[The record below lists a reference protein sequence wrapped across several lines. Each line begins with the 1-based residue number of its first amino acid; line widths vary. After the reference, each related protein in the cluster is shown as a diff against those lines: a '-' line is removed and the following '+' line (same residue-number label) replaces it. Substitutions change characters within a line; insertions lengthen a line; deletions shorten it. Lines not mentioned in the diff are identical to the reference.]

1 MFGFGKDRKQRE
13 AEVMANA
20 MLAPKYDYWFGR
32 SPPAN
37 LAAKIVAQSLNPQ
50 TFNFAGRSLGEM
62 GPFVHAAEALRSGYT
77 NPTLN
82 AEERAMCAHGLETL
96 IRYALDPAHPTRVAE
111 QERLYLALLG
121 EEALDDKH
129 LAAAKAHLTGIPNA
143 IEKLKRPA

>member
-1 MFGFGKDRKQRE
+1 MFGFGKGRKQRE

-32 SPPAN
+32 QPPAN
-37 LAAKIVAQSLNPQ
+37 LAAQIVAQSFYSRKL
-50 TFNFAGRSLGEM
+50 NFAGRSFGEM
-62 GPFVHAAEALRSGYT
+62 GPFVHAAEALQAGYT

-96 IRYALDPAHPTRVAE
+96 LRYALDPVHPTRVAE
-111 QERLYLALLG
+111 HERHYLALLG
-121 EEALDDKH
+121 QSALDDKH
-129 LAAAKAHLTGIPNA
+129 LEAAKAHLTGIPKA